1 MNSQR
6 VVIKNSLALYIM
18 TFVRMAFPLITLPY
32 LTRVLSYNGYG
43 TVNYI
48 NAIMTYIRLI
58 IDFGFLLSATAEISK
73 YRDDKIQVG
82 HIISNIIF
90 ARLILSF
97 ISLILLII
105 LCCFIPILRDNLVFT
120 FLSFL
125 ANILSIFLLD
135 FFFQGIE
142 EMQVLTFRFV
152 MSQTISTGL
161 TFVFVRS
168 DNDLIWIP
176 LLNIISTGIASLFS
190 IYEVFGKYKIKLIP
204 PSLKESFSKIKT
216 AFIYWISDVSSTIF
230 TALNTLLIGVYLATS
245 DVALWSISL
254 QIVIVIQRLYSPITN
269 SIFPYMV
276 REPRF
281 NFIKKILIF
290 FMPLVALGCAMLW
303 VLAEWILLILGGEKY
318 LAAVPILRALI
329 PLTFISFPALLFGW
343 PVLGAIGKAK
353 ETSVSTI
360 VAASIQILCLLILGL
375 TNNFNILNIA
385 HIRAISELSLLGMRI
400 IFTYENKNLFI
411 DIIK

>member
-385 HIRAISELSLLGMRI
+385 HIRAISELSLPGMRI

>member
-18 TFVRMAFPLITLPY
+18 TFVRMVFPLITLPY

-43 TVNYI
+43 TINYI

-90 ARLILSF
+90 AKLILSF

-105 LCCFIPILRDNLVFT
+105 LSCFIPILRSNLVFT

-125 ANILSIFLLD
+125 ANVLSIFLLD

-161 TFVFVRS
+161 TFVFVHS
-168 DNDLIWIP
+168 DKDLIWIP

-190 IYEVFGKYKIKLIP
+190 IYEIFGKYKIKLIP
-204 PSLKESFSKIKT
+204 PSLKESFSQIKT

-230 TALNTLLIGVYLATS
+230 TALNTLLIGVYLTTS

-290 FMPLVALGCAMLW
+290 FMPLVTLGCAMLW
-303 VLAEWILLILGGEKY
+303 ILAEWFLLILGGEKY

-343 PVLGAIGKAK
+343 PVLGAIGKVK

-360 VAASIQILCLLILGL
+360 VAASIQILCLLILGI

-385 HIRAISELSLLGMRI
+385 HTRAISELSLLGMRI
-400 IFTYENKNLFI
+400 IFTYKSRNLFI